1 MALTHILASYH
12 ILGHA
17 AMLCNARLVF
27 STSGTQSLHNIS
39 RYCHWVC
46 LKIGYPK
53 IHQNPKSIKIHQQ
66 NPMVETSFCPSETLQ
81 PWGKI
86 SPRAIPPSTP
96 KDMVGRPG
104 SEAPVLPQK
113 VSWKVRDPVPMSKSL
128 YIYTRICV
136 YGMYVMWCDVMW
148 CNVMWCDVMYCDIM

>member
-1 MALTHILASYH
+1 MIWISSYH
-12 ILGHA
+12 IQEAHTAWSPTCPTNDCFQEVAYGSDSYPRVLPHSWPCCDALQRPFGFFHFWDA
-17 AMLCNARLVF
+17 IIAQHFKVLPL
-27 STSGTQSLHNIS
+27 SLPENRVPQNPS
-39 RYCHWVC
+39 
-46 LKIGYPK
+46 
-53 IHQNPKSIKIHQQ
+53 NPKSIKIHQQ

-113 VSWKVRDPVPMSKSL
+113 VS
-128 YIYTRICV
+128 
-136 YGMYVMWCDVMW
+136 
-148 CNVMWCDVMYCDIM
+148 